1 MRAEPCKGWPVR
13 DSTGCRLVY
22 IKKLLRL
29 GGGGQLSLGSSLRL
43 LYVREF
49 FVVVA
54 NLFLLFPLTLSHIS
68 KASTLDLFKQSRNCS
83 YISCTTI
90 LASDIYKSLFLDMK
104 S

>member
-1 MRAEPCKGWPVR
+1 MRAEPCKCWPVR

-22 IKKLLRL
+22 IKKLLHL
-29 GGGGQLSLGSSLRL
+29 GGGGQLSLGSSLWL

-83 YISCTTI
+83 CISCTTI
-90 LASDIYKSLFLDMK
+90 LASYIYIKACSWT
-104 S
+104 